1 MTRFLIFTSLFLTT
15 ILLAACGEGETVDAG
30 SGGPGASDQPDSGI
44 GDDTLPDGPLGA
56 GPYPI
61 ATLDITVTHPDIDDV
76 VYTITC
82 LGDTATVIG
91 DVAVSDRQAC
101 LALND
106 EAVRTRLTEGAPT
119 DRACTEQYGG
129 PDEAR
134 IIGTIDDNSVD
145 TTVDRANGC
154 GINDWDSLLA
164 ALLPDAI
171 GVTE

>member
-15 ILLAACGEGETVDAG
+15 ILLAACGEGETIDAG
-30 SGGPGASDQPDSGI
+30 SGGPAASDQP

-76 VYTITC
+76 VYTISC

-106 EAVRTRLTEGAPT
+106 EAVRSRLIEGAPT

-129 PDEAR
+129 SDEAR
-134 IIGTIDDNSVD
+134 IVGTIDDKTVD

-154 GINDWDSLLA
+154 GIDDWDSLLA
-164 ALLPDAI
+164 ALLPNPI